1 MASTIQVDKIT
12 DIGGNTIISS
22 NGSGTFTSNLPA
34 VAPNVSTAT
43 GTLPIANGGTGAATL
58 AAAGLT
64 NTPAFFVALTTNV
77 SISDNTFTKIP
88 FATEVYD
95 TDNAYDAST
104 NHRFT
109 VPSGQAGKYC
119 FTFQGPMGILK
130 HYQMVVYL
138 KKNGS
143 YIGTESLVT
152 NGYEQSADT
161 NITNRYTTTLD
172 LAVADYIEMWVKIN
186 NNGTSSA
193 FLHGDSYT
201 TFFAG
206 HKLIG

>member
-1 MASTIQVDKIT
+1 MSTLKVD
-12 DIGGNTIISS
+12 TI
-22 NGSGTFTSNLPA
+22 LKR
-34 VAPNVSTAT
+34 T
-43 GTLPIANGGTGAATL
+43 GTGTITLGQSGDTISIPSGATL
-58 AAAGLT
+58 NSAGTNTLEGIT

-77 SISDNTFTKIP
+77 TVSDNTFTKIP

-95 TDNAYDAST
+95 TDDAYDATT
-104 NHRFT
+104 NYRFT
-109 VPSGQAGKYC
+109 VPSGKAGKYY
-119 FTFQGPMGILK
+119 FTFQGPMGIK
-130 HYQMVVYL
+130 KDYHMVVYL

-143 YIGTESLVT
+143 YLGTESIVT
-152 NGYEQSADT
+152 NGYQPSADD

-172 LAVADYIEMWVKIN
+172 LAVSDYIEMWVRIN